1 VLSVGG
7 VRLTAL
13 AARYGTPAYVLDEL
27 DVRHRCRAYAAA
39 LPGAEVA
46 YAGKAFLCR
55 AMARWVAEEGLSLD
69 VCSAGEIAVARSV
82 SFPASR
88 ITLHGNAKSP
98 ADLLAAV
105 GYGVGRIVIDSAT
118 EIARLSALARP
129 RQRVLVRVTPGVDAH
144 AHPAVA
150 TGIED
155 QKFGFSLSS
164 GAAAD
169 AVRRVLAHPE
179 LELAGL
185 HCHLGSQLT
194 SVPAFELAARWLLG
208 LMAEVH
214 ERHGVVLGELNLGGG
229 HAVPYVAGD
238 PEFDLDGFA
247 SRIQRVVRDE
257 CVALRLPEPR
267 LTIEP
272 GRAIVNRAM
281 VTVYRVLAVKGG
293 ERTFV
298 AVDGGMSDNP
308 RPSLY
313 GARYSV
319 RPVSTVGAG
328 APAQR
333 MTVVGR
339 HCEAGDVL
347 AVDVPLPADLRPGDL
362 VAVPGTGAYNYSMAS
377 NYNLVGRPPVI
388 AVRDGSTRLLVRRET
403 DSDLLARDIG

>member
-1 VLSVGG
+1 

-13 AARYGTPAYVLDEL
+13 AGRYGTPAYVLDEL
-27 DVRHRCRAYAAA
+27 DVRQRCRTYAAA
-39 LPGAEVA
+39 LSGAEVA

-69 VCSAGEIAVARSV
+69 VCSAGEIAVARSA

-98 ADLLAAV
+98 GDLLAAV
-105 GYGVGRIVIDSAT
+105 DYGIGRIVIDSAA
-118 EIARLSALARP
+118 EIARLAALARH

-164 GAAAD
+164 GSAAD

-194 SVPAFELAARWLLG
+194 SVPAFEVAARRLLG
-208 LMAEVH
+208 LMAQVH
-214 ERHGVVLGELNLGGG
+214 QRHGVVLGELNLGGG

-247 SRIQRVVRDE
+247 SRIMRVVRDE

-272 GRAIVNRAM
+272 GRAIV
-281 VTVYRVLAVKGG
+281 KPG
-293 ERTFV
+293 
-298 AVDGGMSDNP
+298 DGHRLP
-308 RPSLY
+308 
-313 GARYSV
+313 GAR
-319 RPVSTVGAG
+319 G
-328 APAQR
+328 Q
-333 MTVVGR
+333 GR
-339 HCEAGDVL
+339 RRG
-347 AVDVPLPADLRPGDL
+347 ADLRG
-362 VAVPGTGAYNYSMAS
+362 G
-377 NYNLVGRPPVI
+377 GRRHERQPP
-388 AVRDGSTRLLVRRET
+388 AFLVRGAVLGAGGSRLRRWGANAAG
-403 DSDLLARDIG
+403 DRGGAALRSGGRASGRRSAAG

>member
-1 VLSVGG
+1 

-13 AARYGTPAYVLDEL
+13 AGRYGTPAYVLDEL
-27 DVRHRCRAYAAA
+27 DVRHRCRMYAAA
-39 LPGAEVA
+39 LPGAEIA

-69 VCSAGEIAVARSV
+69 VCSAGEIAVARSA

-88 ITLHGNAKSP
+88 MTLHGNAKSP
-98 ADLLAAV
+98 GDLLAAV
-105 GYGVGRIVIDSAT
+105 GYGIGRIVIDSAA
-118 EIARLSALARP
+118 EIVRLSALARG

-194 SVPAFELAARWLLG
+194 SVPAFELAARRLLG

-229 HAVPYVAGD
+229 HAVPYMAGD
-238 PEFDLDGFA
+238 PELDLDDFA
-247 SRIQRVVRDE
+247 LRIMQVVRDE

-293 ERTFV
+293 DGARTFV

-319 RPVSTVGAG
+319 RAVRSFGAG
-328 APAQR
+328 ARMQR
-333 MTVVGR
+333 VTVVGR

-362 VAVPGTGAYNYSMAS
+362 VAVPGTGAYNHSMAS
-377 NYNLVGRPPVI
+377 NYNMVGRPPVI
-388 AVRDGSTRLLVRRET
+388 GVRDGTMRLLVRRET